1 MAPAAAQKNINLQ
14 ILGQINLWKPSDQE
28 QRRIDIYLDELQS
41 DLDKMKKLLDQDAKL
56 LDWTEQ
62 SILERAFRGEL

>member
-1 MAPAAAQKNINLQ
+1 
-14 ILGQINLWKPSDQE
+14 
-28 QRRIDIYLDELQS
+28 
-41 DLDKMKKLLDQDAKL
+41 MKKLLDQDAKL